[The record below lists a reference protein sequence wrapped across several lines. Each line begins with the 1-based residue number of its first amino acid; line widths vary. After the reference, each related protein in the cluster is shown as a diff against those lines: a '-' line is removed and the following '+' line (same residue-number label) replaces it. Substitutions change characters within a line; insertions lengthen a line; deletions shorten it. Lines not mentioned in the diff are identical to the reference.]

1 MILASLSLI
10 VAVEMILPAKAVA
23 AESPIPD
30 FGQDVMPILSAN
42 CFSCH
47 GADANKREAKLRL
60 DVRENAVADR
70 EGYQVIVP
78 GNPEDSL
85 LMYMITADDEEDRMP
100 PIKKSPG
107 LKDEEIDILRK
118 WIASGAEYEEHWA
131 FVPASRPSLPKVKKT
146 KWVKSPID
154 QFVLACLESEK
165 FSPAKPASREVLV
178 RRAYLDLTGLPPS
191 PEEVTAFVRDKSRDA
206 WPRLVEKLL
215 ASDQYGERWGR
226 HWLDVARYADSS
238 GFETDLFFAHAWR
251 YRDYVIR
258 AFNDDKPFDR
268 FIKEQIAGD
277 ELYPDD
283 PDATIATGLYTVGPM
298 LQEADMVTGKLEYDQ
313 QTDAV
318 DTTGGAFLGLTLGC
332 ARCHDHKYDP
342 VSQKDYFGMQAIF
355 AASDQ
360 MDFFP
365 DGRKLRDHAA
375 VKSTFNE
382 FEAEQ
387 FRLRALRENNPS
399 LFTEHIRQN
408 LEKFVGNNEELLI
421 QVRQTKRYN
430 IIKPAVNRYHRV
442 LATGSAS
449 EPSLAIKYVEVKER
463 DLADTRH
470 FKNELARLVSSETD
484 DLTEHELLEL
494 GIIALNNP
502 NYRNGFSEDN
512 LKVSINRETYEE
524 LTDLSAKRT
533 LLIELGRKQLGIQ
546 KTDDF
551 IEAFDRLPERL
562 SAKHLNDP
570 NLVPLRILAHRE
582 EPFEVRLLHRGE
594 LENPGDIVSPSL
606 PSHFAVMGELNQ
618 LPPNKR
624 RTALAEWIA
633 SEDNLFTARVI
644 VNRVWQWHFG
654 KGLVRTPNDFGIQG
668 ERPSHPELLDWLAV
682 EFVEQGWSFKQL
694 HRLIMASNT
703 YQMGSAHNEATIER
717 DPDNVLLTRFQPR
730 RFEAEVIW
738 DSLLAVS
745 GKLNPT
751 MFGLPFAPHLNEQE
765 LIGNFTKWP
774 LSTPDESYRR
784 AVYLLLKRSFR
795 FPTLSAFDLPNNT
808 ESCGR
813 RDITAVPN
821 QALTLLNNDLVQ
833 ELAGDFANRL
843 LRETDG
849 RPSTVA
855 KRAWLIAYGRP
866 ITRAERTSAVKFLGG
881 GRTVAHEALK
891 ELCLALFNTNE
902 FIYLQ

>member
-1 MILASLSLI
+1 MVTYWGLAMAFATAAM
-10 VAVEMILPAKAVA
+10 AVE
-23 AESPIPD
+23 ESIPD
-30 FGQDVMPILSAN
+30 FGRDVMPILSSN

-47 GADANKREAKLRL
+47 GADANKRESKLRL

-70 EGYQVIVP
+70 DDYHVILP
-78 GNPEDSL
+78 GKAEDSL
-85 LMYMITADDEEDRMP
+85 LMYMITAEDEEDRMP
-100 PIKKSPG
+100 PLEKSPG
-107 LKDEEIDILRK
+107 LSESEINILRQ
-118 WIASGAEYEEHWA
+118 WIDSGAKYESHWA
-131 FVPASRPSLPKVKKT
+131 FVPAKRPSPPSVRKS
-146 KWVKSPID
+146 KWVNTPID
-154 QFVLACLESEK
+154 QFILARLEVEK
-165 FSPAKPASREVLV
+165 FSPAKSASSEVLV
-178 RRAYLDLTGLPPS
+178 RRAYLDLIGLPPS
-191 PEEVTAFVRDKSRDA
+191 PEDVTDFVTDKSREA
-206 WPRLVEKLL
+206 WAKLIEKLL
-215 ASDQYGERWGR
+215 ASPQYGERWGR
-226 HWLDVARYADSS
+226 HWLDVARYADSG

-258 AFNDDKPFDR
+258 SFNEDKPFDR

-283 PDATIATGLYTVGPM
+283 PDATIATGFYTVGPM

-318 DTTGGAFLGLTLGC
+318 DTTGGAFLGLTMGC

-342 VSQKDYFGMQAIF
+342 VSQRDYFGMQAIF
-355 AASDQ
+355 ATSDQ

-387 FRLRALRENNPS
+387 FRLRALRENDPEI
-399 LFTEHIRQN
+399 FTKHIREN
-408 LEKFVGNNEELLI
+408 LEKFVGNNRELLI
-421 QVRQTKRYN
+421 QVKQTKRYN
-430 IIKPAVNRYHRV
+430 VLKPAVDRYHRMV
-442 LATGSAS
+442 EADTSH
-449 EPSLAIKYVEVKER
+449 EPSLAAQYTEIGKR
-463 DLADTRH
+463 DLADTRK
-470 FKNELARLVSSETD
+470 FKNELADLLETTKED
-484 DLTEHELLEL
+484 RAERELLEL
-494 GIIALNNP
+494 GVISLNLP

-512 LKVSINRETYEE
+512 LKVSINRLAY
-524 LTDLSAKRT
+524 DKLSVITEKRSF
-533 LLIELGRKQLGIQ
+533 LVDLGRKELGIQ
-546 KTDDF
+546 KMDDF
-551 IEAFDRLPERL
+551 IEAFDTLHERL

-570 NLVPLRILAHRE
+570 NLVPLRILAHRD

-594 LENPGDIVSPSL
+594 LEKPGDVVTPTL
-606 PSHFAVMGELNQ
+606 PTQFAKLADLNHT
-618 LPPNKR
+618 PPDKR
-624 RTALAEWIA
+624 RSSLAEWIA

-654 KGLVRTPNDFGIQG
+654 QGLVRTPNDFGIQG

-682 EFVEQGWSFKQL
+682 EFVEQGWSFKHL
-694 HRLIMASNT
+694 HRLIMTSST
-703 YQMGSAHNEATIER
+703 YQMGSTHNKATIER
-717 DPDNVLLTRFQPR
+717 DPANILLTRFQPR

-784 AVYLLLKRSFR
+784 AIYLLLKRSFR
-795 FPTLSAFDLPNNT
+795 FPTLSAFDLPGNT

-833 ELAGDFANRL
+833 ELAGDFADRL
-843 LRETDG
+843 LQETDG
-849 RPSTVA
+849 RPVNVA

-866 ITRAERTSAVKFLGG
+866 ITRSERSSAVEFLGG
-881 GRTVAHEALK
+881 GKTVTRETLT
-891 ELCLALFNTNE
+891 ELCLVLFNTNE
-902 FIYLQ
+902 FIYFQ